1 VAWRKKQDPAI
12 YFRREFLRHKARFAK
27 ANFNKLSPRVALEPQ
42 RPRRFLC
49 PVLSSSQTPSPRI
62 TKIQPLCVMV
72 MPKSRE
78 TRGLNSP
85 SRRRQPYPP
94 NHHHARSSHI
104 RPPPMG
110 TCYPCAS
117 GGSRAVVRQ
126 RSCRQRVAQGK
137 VAALV
142 LRLVFLV
149 AIQAFLSLCAQS
161 LCSLSACRYTSSAY
175 RLGEDEIT
183 IEVG

>member
-1 VAWRKKQDPAI
+1 
-12 YFRREFLRHKARFAK
+12 
-27 ANFNKLSPRVALEPQ
+27 
-42 RPRRFLC
+42 
-49 PVLSSSQTPSPRI
+49 
-62 TKIQPLCVMV
+62 
-72 MPKSRE
+72 
-78 TRGLNSP
+78 
-85 SRRRQPYPP
+85 
-94 NHHHARSSHI
+94 
-104 RPPPMG
+104 MG